1 MTMTSTQQDW
11 PYPGSRWWKFDFH
24 THTPASADTYW
35 AQHSIDLSPQEWLL
49 RYMAAGIDCVAIT
62 DHNSGAWV
70 DRLKAAYE
78 EMKRQ
83 ADEETPPEGF
93 RELTLFPGVE
103 ISVQGGFHLLA
114 ILTPN
119 ATTSHIDTLLGQ
131 VDYDGPKGDSAG
143 VTRKGAADVVCEI
156 RDAGGIPIPAHA
168 DRQGNNGNG
177 KGLLAVRAGTRQ
189 CQLDANTV
197 RQVLDTEYLLA
208 VEWEDMGHPFPRHFE
223 KRVKKLARVLGS
235 DCHSFQSKGAPGSRY
250 AWVKMAKPTLEGLRL
265 ALLDGNEI
273 SIRRSDDEGEFDP
286 FRKPTHFI
294 TGIEVESARF
304 MGIGTTTRLD
314 PTPYYNALIGGRG
327 TGKSTIVHAL
337 RFAYRRDKELQHLG
351 EETEPYRQFKSF
363 SQPVKGRNGN
373 GGLRDATE
381 IRVEL
386 MRDGLE
392 HILRWRQDGQ
402 EAVVEE
408 RDEDG
413 QWQSAASQEV
423 NSERFPIRLL
433 SQGQIAAMA
442 GESRQALLDVIDDA
456 ADVAGL
462 HRAFDE
468 TKTSYLAQRARLR
481 EQEEK
486 LARRPELKRRL
497 DELTSKLEAFTQS
510 HHAEVLKA
518 HQQALRQ
525 RREIDTTSELLRE
538 MPGRITELT
547 EDLLLDDWPDGVFD
561 AVQDGDALAWR
572 SETERLMEEMR
583 EALTRS
589 ADTFTDKVQKLLKDE
604 RLSQWQQRT
613 EKAESDYETLQTT
626 LAAQG
631 VTDPQDFGR
640 LERERQNLEA
650 QLKQL
655 DQLRQDWNC
664 LDEDNKK
671 QWQQVLKARKAI
683 TRVRA
688 EFVAKTLK
696 NNKFVKIEIVGFGF
710 EPRHIEHSLRSIIEV
725 IDGRFE
731 HDILQE
737 EDGKPVGG
745 LAFDIAQDENR
756 EAALDD
762 AKQRLIEIC
771 PDFYGQFRNYLERK
785 HGKPE
790 FADHI
795 QCWFPEDDLRI
806 EYSRQGDGSDWRSIT
821 QGSQGQRSAALLAFL
836 LAFGDEPLVLDQPE
850 DDLDNHLIYDLV
862 VRQIRENKL
871 RRQLI
876 IVTHNP
882 NVMINGDAE
891 MVHAFDFSGGQC
903 RVIRHGALQEKAVRE
918 EVCRVM
924 EGGPEAFARRWER
937 LGREI

>member
-35 AQHSIDLSPQEWLL
+35 AQHGIDLSPQKWLL
-49 RYMAAGIDCVAIT
+49 RYMAAAIDCVAIT

-78 EMKRQ
+78 EMKGQ
-83 ADEETPPEGF
+83 ADEGSPPEGF

-114 ILTPN
+114 ILAPN

-131 VDYDGPKGDSAG
+131 VDYDGTKGDSAG
-143 VTRKGAADVVCEI
+143 VTRKGAAEVVCEI
-156 RDAGGIPIPAHA
+156 REAGGIPIPAHA
-168 DRQGNNGNG
+168 DRQGDNGNG
-177 KGLLAVRAGTRQ
+177 KGLFAVHAGTRQ
-189 CQLDANTV
+189 LQLDPNTV

-208 VEWEDMGHPFPRHFE
+208 MEWEDMGHPLPKHVE
-223 KRVKKLARVLGS
+223 KQVKKLARVLGS
-235 DCHSFQSKGAPGSRY
+235 DCHSFQGKRIPGSRY
-250 AWVKMAKPTLEGLRL
+250 TWVKMANPTLEGLRL

-273 SIRRSDDEGEFDP
+273 SIRRSDDEGNFDP

-294 TGIEVESARF
+294 TGIEVKSARF
-304 MGIGTTTRLD
+304 MGVGITTRLD

-337 RFAYRRDKELQHLG
+337 RLAYRRDKELQHLG
-351 EETEPYRQFKSF
+351 EETEPCRQFKSF

-386 MRDGLE
+386 MRDGVE

-408 RDEDG
+408 RDTDG
-413 QWQSAASQEV
+413 QWQPSASQEV
-423 NSERFPIRLL
+423 NSERFPIRML

-456 ADVAGL
+456 ADIAGL
-462 HRAFDE
+462 HRTFDE
-468 TKTSYLAQRARLR
+468 MKTSYLAQRARLR
-481 EQEEK
+481 ELEEK
-486 LARRPELKRRL
+486 LDRRPELERRL
-497 DELTSKLEAFTQS
+497 ADLIRKLEAFTQS

-525 RREIDTTSELLRE
+525 RREIDTTSELLRKI
-538 MPGRITELT
+538 PRRIKALT
-547 EDLLLDDWPDGVFD
+547 EDLLLDDWPDGIFD

-572 SETERLMEEMR
+572 SETERLMEETR
-583 EALTRS
+583 KELTRS
-589 ADTFTDKVQKLLKDE
+589 ADTFMDKVQKLLKDE
-604 RLSQWQQRT
+604 RLSQWQQRA

-631 VTDPQDFGR
+631 VTDPQAFGR
-640 LERERQNLEA
+640 LEQERQSLEA

-655 DQLRQDWNC
+655 DQLRQDWDF
-664 LDEDNKK
+664 LDEENKK
-671 QWQQVLKARKAI
+671 QWQRVLEARKAI
-683 TRVRA
+683 TQARA
-688 EFVAKTLK
+688 EFVEKTLET
-696 NNKFVKIEIVGFGF
+696 NTFVKIEVVGFGF
-710 EPRHIEHSLRSIIEV
+710 EPRHIEHSLRRIIEV
-725 IDGRFE
+725 PDSRFE
-731 HDILQE
+731 HDILRE

-762 AKQRLIEIC
+762 AKQRLIETC
-771 PDFYGQFRNYLERK
+771 SDFYGQFRNYLERK

-924 EGGPEAFARRWER
+924 EGGREAFTRRWER

>member
-1 MTMTSTQQDW
+1 MASTQQNW

-35 AQHSIDLSPQEWLL
+35 AQHGIGLSPQQWLL
-49 RYMAAGIDCVAIT
+49 RYMAAEIDCVAIT
-62 DHNSGAWV
+62 DHNSGVWV
-70 DRLKAAYE
+70 DRLKAAYA
-78 EMKRQ
+78 EMQRQ
-83 ADEETPPEGF
+83 ADAGAPPEGF
-93 RELTLFPGVE
+93 RDLTLFPGVE

-114 ILTPN
+114 ILAPD
-119 ATTSHIDTLLGQ
+119 TTTGDIDTLVGR
-131 VDYDGPKGDSAG
+131 VDYDGIKGDSTG
-143 VTRKGAADVVCEI
+143 VTRKGAAEVVCAI
-156 RDAGGIPIPAHA
+156 RAVGGIPIPAHA
-168 DRQGNNGNG
+168 DRQDNNGNG
-177 KGLLAVRAGTRQ
+177 KGLLAVCAGTRQ
-189 CQLDANTV
+189 CQLDSAAV

-208 VEWEDMGHPFPRHFE
+208 MEWEDMGHPLPIHVE
-223 KRVKKLARVLGS
+223 KRVKKLTRVLGS
-235 DCHSFQSKGAPGSRY
+235 DCHSFQGKSIPGARY
-250 AWVKMAKPTLEGLRL
+250 SWVKMAEPTLEGLRL
-265 ALLDGNEI
+265 ALLDGNGI
-273 SIRRSDDEGEFDP
+273 AVRRSDDEGEFDP
-286 FRKPTHFI
+286 FWKPTHFI

-304 MGIGTTTRLD
+304 MGMGTTTRLD

-337 RFAYRRDKELQHLG
+337 RLAYRRDKELQHLG
-351 EETEPYRQFKSF
+351 EGTEPYRQFKSF

-373 GGLRDATE
+373 GGLRDTTE

-386 MRDGLE
+386 MRDGVE

-408 RDEDG
+408 RDMDG
-413 QWQSAASQEV
+413 QWQPATSQEV

-442 GESRQALLDVIDDA
+442 GESRPALLDVIDDA
-456 ADVAGL
+456 ADVVGL
-462 HRAFDE
+462 HRVFDE
-468 TKTSYLAQRARLR
+468 MKNTYFAQRARLR
-481 EQEEK
+481 ALDGK
-486 LARRPELKRRL
+486 LAERPELERRL
-497 DELTSKLEAFTQS
+497 NDLTRKLAAFARS

-525 RREIDTTSELLRE
+525 RREIDTTAELLSQ
-538 MPGRITELT
+538 MPRRITELA

-561 AVQDGDALAWR
+561 AAQDGDALAWR
-572 SETERLMEEMR
+572 SETERLVAEMR

-589 ADTFTDKVQKLLKDE
+589 TDTFTDKVQKLLKDE
-604 RLSQWQQRT
+604 RLRQWQQRA
-613 EKAESDYETLQTT
+613 EKAGSDYEALQTT

-631 VTDPQDFGR
+631 VPEPHGFGC
-640 LERERQNLEA
+640 LEQERQNLA
-650 QLKQL
+650 TQLKQL
-655 DQLRQDWNC
+655 DQLRQDWTVLNQ
-664 LDEDNKK
+664 ENKK
-671 QWQQVLKARKAI
+671 QWQRVLEARKAI

-696 NNKFVKIEIVGFGF
+696 NNKFVKIEVVGFGF
-710 EPRHIEHSLRSIIEV
+710 EPRHIEHSLREVIEV
-725 IDGRFE
+725 PDDRFE
-731 HDILQE
+731 HDILRE

-756 EAALDD
+756 AAALDA
-762 AKQRLIEIC
+762 AKRRLIENC
-771 PDFYGQFRNYLERK
+771 TDFRGQFRNYLERK
-785 HGKPE
+785 YEKPE
-790 FADHI
+790 FSDHI

-806 EYSRQGDGSDWRSIT
+806 EYSRQGDGSDWRFIT

-891 MVHAFDFSGGQC
+891 MVHAFDFNGGQC

-924 EGGPEAFARRWER
+924 EGGREAFARRWER